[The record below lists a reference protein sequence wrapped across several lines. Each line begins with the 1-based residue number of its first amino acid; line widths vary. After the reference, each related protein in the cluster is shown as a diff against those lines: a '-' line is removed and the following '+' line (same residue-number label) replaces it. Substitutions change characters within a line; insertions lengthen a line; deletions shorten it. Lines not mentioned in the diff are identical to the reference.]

1 MGLCQCVDVAIH
13 VVSGDEILAGFE
25 VDALVDQLLD
35 GADRQLTVEEHSA
48 TDSDFSLSAVADT
61 LVTPPMFGD
70 RRIVILRDVHELS
83 ADATA
88 TLAETLA
95 SLDESA
101 ELVLV
106 HSGRLLKVLSDA
118 LRSVGATAIGAN
130 VGTSRGDRTTW
141 VESKF
146 VEAGLGSSAA
156 TLSAVTA
163 WLGGDHGR
171 LPGLL
176 SVLVSTYGE
185 GARLDIDHVRPFLD
199 EGGSVEPWL
208 LTDAID
214 EGRVADALTMLHRM
228 MRAGE
233 MHALQVMA
241 LLGNRYMQMM
251 KLDGPS
257 VSSNAEAA
265 EILGVKLFPA
275 GKMLD
280 VYRRIGGSGVAQALE
295 WLAKADVDLRGGK
308 DWPDELVMEVLVA
321 RLARLGSLSRR
332 R

>member
-1 MGLCQCVDVAIH
+1 MAVPIH

-25 VDALVDQLLD
+25 VDALVDQLLG

-48 TDSDFSLSAVADT
+48 TDTDFALSAVTDT

-70 RRIVILRDVHELS
+70 RRIVVLREVHELPAEAVES
-83 ADATA
+83 LAA
-88 TLAETLA
+88 TLPAVDET
-95 SLDESA
+95 A

-106 HSGRLLKVLSDA
+106 HSGRLPKVLSDA
-118 LRSVGATAIGAN
+118 LRTVGATAIGAS
-130 VGTSRGDRTTW
+130 VGTSKGDRSNW

-146 VEAGLGSSAA
+146 VEAGLGYSAG
-156 TLSAVTA
+156 TLAAVVA
-163 WLGGDHGR
+163 WLGADHGR

-185 GARLDIDHVRPFLD
+185 GARIEVGHLEPFLG
-199 EGGSVEPWL
+199 EAGSVEPWL

-214 EGRVADALTMLHRM
+214 EGRVADALAMLHRM

-241 LLGNRYMQMM
+241 LLANRYMQMM

-257 VSSNAEAA
+257 VSGNAEAA
-265 EILGVKLFPA
+265 EILGVKPYPA

-295 WLAKADVDLRGGK
+295 WLSKADVDLRGGK
-308 DWPDELVMEVLVA
+308 EWPDELVMEVLVA
-321 RLARLGSLSRR
+321 RLARLGAASRR

>member
-1 MGLCQCVDVAIH
+1 MAIH

-25 VDALVDQLLD
+25 VDALVDQLLG
-35 GADRQLTVEEHSA
+35 GADRQLAVEEHIA
-48 TDSDFSLSAVADT
+48 TDPEFALSAVVDT

-70 RRIVILRDVHELS
+70 RRIVVVRAIHELA

-88 TLAETLA
+88 ELADALGSVE
-95 SLDESA
+95 ESA

-106 HSGRLLKVLSDA
+106 HSGRLPKVLADA
-118 LRSVGATAIGAN
+118 LRKVGATAIGAS
-130 VGTSRGDRTTW
+130 VGTSRGDRTNW
-141 VESKF
+141 VEAKF
-146 VEAGLGSSAA
+146 VEAGLGCTPA
-156 TLSAVTA
+156 TVSAVVA

-176 SVLVSTYGE
+176 SVLVSSHGE
-185 GARLDIDHVRPFLD
+185 GARIEIDQVRPFLD

-214 EGRVADALTMLHRM
+214 EGRVSDALAMLHRM

-241 LLGNRYMQMM
+241 LLSNRYMQMM

-265 EILGVKLFPA
+265 EILGVKPYPA

-280 VYRRIGGSGVAQALE
+280 VHRRIGGSGVAQALE
-295 WLAKADVDLRGGK
+295 WLASADVDLRGGK

-321 RLARLGSLSRR
+321 RLARLGAVSRR

>member
-1 MGLCQCVDVAIH
+1 MDVAIH

-25 VDALVDQLLD
+25 VDALVDQLLA
-35 GADRQLTVEEHSA
+35 GADRQLAVEEHSA
-48 TDSDFSLSAVADT
+48 TDADFSLSAVADT

-70 RRIVILRDVHELS
+70 RRIVIVRDVHELS

-88 TLAETLA
+88 ALAETLP
-95 SLDESA
+95 SIDESA

-118 LRSVGATAIGAN
+118 LRTVGATAIGAS
-130 VGTSRGDRTTW
+130 VGTSRGDRANW

-146 VEAGLGSSAA
+146 IEAGLGATPA

-176 SVLVSTYGE
+176 AVLTSTYGD
-185 GARLDIDHVRPFLD
+185 GARLEIDHVRPFLD

-214 EGRVADALTMLHRM
+214 DGKVADALAVLHRM

-241 LLGNRYMQMM
+241 LLANRYMQMM
-251 KLDGPS
+251 KLDGPT
-257 VSSNAEAA
+257 VSSNADAA
-265 EILGVKLFPA
+265 EILGIKPFPA

-280 VYRRIGGSGVAQALE
+280 VHRRIGGSGVAQALE
-295 WLAKADVDLRGGK
+295 WLAAADVDLRGGK
-308 DWPDELVMEVLVA
+308 DWPDELVLEVLVA
-321 RLARLGSLSRR
+321 RLARLGAVSRR